1 MKNRKTRRKIYTESN
16 AKQYTYDQPYTKCDR
31 ICPAKS
37 LFQSF
42 SCFLNIVSMAAA
54 TIRQTPPDL
63 NTSQE

>member
-31 ICPAKS
+31 ICPAKKS
-37 LFQSF
+37 LPVFF
-42 SCFLNIVSMAAA
+42 PLFKH
-54 TIRQTPPDL
+54 RQYGCSYNQANSPDL